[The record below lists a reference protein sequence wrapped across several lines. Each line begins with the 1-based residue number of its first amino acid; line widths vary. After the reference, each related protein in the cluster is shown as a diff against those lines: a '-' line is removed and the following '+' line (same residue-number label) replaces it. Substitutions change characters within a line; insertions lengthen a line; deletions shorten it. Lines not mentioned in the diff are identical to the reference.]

1 MNIVKKYI
9 IAIITISFIL
19 IFFKYNTREAID
31 YSIDAALKKA
41 GENRLELEFVL
52 NYFKNDSIKY
62 NAAKFLIQ
70 NMPGHFSITSPELDE
85 IKEIKYK
92 KWHLND
98 SDKTKYAK
106 FNYLELPKSYDL
118 KEIKASLLINNINMA
133 VDVWKS
139 RPWHNKYNFD
149 EFCEYILPYRI
160 GDEPLEDWRT
170 LYYNRYACILDSLY
184 DGNDPVEAAEKIM
197 TYVKHEG
204 FDNYTDVKLP
214 HLGASFLYKQRAGYC
229 RENCDIAIYILRSLG
244 IPVAMDF
251 YESSPSYNSRHYWT
265 AIIDTCYP
273 RKSIAFNYTEAP
285 INRDNATGTRKKGKV
300 YRHYYSKQSKLVN
313 YITTSNVPLFFKRQD
328 IADVTHEY
336 FGYNSI
342 VIDSYCMFKEPFI
355 YLSI

>member
-106 FNYLELPKSYDL
+106 FNYLE
-118 KEIKASLLINNINMA
+118 
-133 VDVWKS
+133 
-139 RPWHNKYNFD
+139 
-149 EFCEYILPYRI
+149 
-160 GDEPLEDWRT
+160 
-170 LYYNRYACILDSLY
+170 
-184 DGNDPVEAAEKIM
+184 
-197 TYVKHEG
+197 
-204 FDNYTDVKLP
+204 
-214 HLGASFLYKQRAGYC
+214 
-229 RENCDIAIYILRSLG
+229 
-244 IPVAMDF
+244 
-251 YESSPSYNSRHYWT
+251 
-265 AIIDTCYP
+265 
-273 RKSIAFNYTEAP
+273 
-285 INRDNATGTRKKGKV
+285 
-300 YRHYYSKQSKLVN
+300 
-313 YITTSNVPLFFKRQD
+313 
-328 IADVTHEY
+328 
-336 FGYNSI
+336 
-342 VIDSYCMFKEPFI
+342 
-355 YLSI
+355 YLNHMI